1 MYMYDKYANVYDPA
15 EDSCL
20 IPDISN
26 QYRCGNVKEC
36 GVPHLFNI
44 DYLIWLFFTISAIGA
59 DSGDG

>member
-36 GVPHLFNI
+36 GVPHLFN
-44 DYLIWLFFTISAIGA
+44 YLIILYDYFLQSLQ
-59 DSGDG
+59 